1 MEQVIAKKYARALF
15 KAAKE
20 SNNIE
25 KYYKELIDIEEIL
38 KNKDVYKIFVNRSI
52 YLKQKMNFID
62 EILNGFDKEVV
73 NFIKL
78 IISKH
83 RELIFD
89 EIFDEYTKMY
99 MDYNGI
105 INVTLVS
112 AHPLDANVT
121 NNIRNRLESNF
132 KKKVNINHMIDQS
145 ILGGLKIIIGNKVID
160 GTIKGKLDT
169 LLKNLEKAV

>member
-160 GTIKGKLDT
+160 GSIKGKLDT

>member
-83 RELIFD
+83 RELNFD